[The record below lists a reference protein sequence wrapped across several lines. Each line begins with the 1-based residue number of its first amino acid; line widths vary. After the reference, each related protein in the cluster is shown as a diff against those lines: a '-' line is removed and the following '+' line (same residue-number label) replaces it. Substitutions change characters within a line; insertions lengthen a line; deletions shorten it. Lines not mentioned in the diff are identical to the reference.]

1 MHTATSMK
9 SVGLLLVAAAAAAC
23 SASGL
28 PASLLS
34 AVGAGADTEVGWN
47 TVPVDRYSL
56 VARGKY
62 NGSLYAM
69 QISQGHY
76 NASQPPLVVD
86 LHGTH
91 YQQGE
96 DRTFC
101 VWYFLFSPFTAQ
113 VMILACSR

>member
-1 MHTATSMK
+1 MYTVDTFAMK
-9 SVGLLLVAAAAAAC
+9 SLSLLLAAAAAATC
-23 SASGL
+23 SAAGL
-28 PASLLS
+28 PASVLS

-47 TVPVDRYSL
+47 TVPVQRYSL

-69 QISQGHY
+69 QIPSSHY

-91 YQQGE
+91 YQQG
-96 DRTFC
+96 
-101 VWYFLFSPFTAQ
+101 LFT
-113 VMILACSR
+113 

>member
-1 MHTATSMK
+1 MK
-9 SVGLLLVAAAAAAC
+9 SVAVVLLSAAAALCAA
-23 SASGL
+23 AGL

-47 TVPVDRYSL
+47 TVPVERYSL

-69 QISQGHY
+69 QIPQSHY

-91 YQQGE
+91 FQQGE
-96 DRTFC
+96 
-101 VWYFLFSPFTAQ
+101 
-113 VMILACSR
+113 LAFISG